1 MGAKEKIMT
10 IPPWAQPYQAVIEL
24 CETDRGFRALVRN
37 AWTTDQRLKLIET
50 ARTIQPALPGVEIHK
65 AEPPPLPLFA

>member
-1 MGAKEKIMT
+1 MT

-24 CETDRGFRALVRN
+24 CETDRGFRALVRT
-37 AWTTDQRLKLIET
+37 AWTTQQRMELIKLAT
-50 ARTIQPALPGVEIHK
+50 HLQPTLPGVEIHK